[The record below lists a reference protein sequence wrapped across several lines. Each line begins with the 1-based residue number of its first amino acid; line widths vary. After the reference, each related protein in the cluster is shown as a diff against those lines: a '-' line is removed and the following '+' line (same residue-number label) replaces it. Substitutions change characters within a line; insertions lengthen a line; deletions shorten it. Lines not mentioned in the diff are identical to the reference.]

1 MNPATRAA
9 VLALALCAL
18 AVRLPGAVA
27 TSGQAISAEDLLF
40 FESRIRP
47 VLVDRCYK
55 CHSHDADKIK
65 GGLML
70 DTREGLLH
78 GGDTGP
84 AVDPGK
90 PQDSLIID
98 AISYKDQDLQMPP
111 KGERL
116 SDQQVADLTEWI
128 RRGAPDP
135 RSLVA
140 RGSSSAYG
148 GVGRDHW
155 SFLPVKRQ
163 AVPAVLDASW
173 CRTPVDNFILARLE
187 GNAMK
192 PNPRADKYTLIRRAT
207 FDVTGLPPTEAE
219 VQRFLVDDS
228 PDAWAKVVDR
238 LLDSPRYGERWGR
251 YWLDVARYADT
262 KGDTPQ
268 REDPRYPFAWTYRDY
283 VIDAFNSD
291 KPYNQFIVEQLAA
304 DVGKDLLR
312 HFLLEMLKAVL
323 FVGVC
328 NLCGPPQGLGE
339 KVLQCRGEALPELGD
354 WFQISKLLNPAVH
367 SFSERLLC
375 LPLGRLCA
383 ITRNVTAPGAA
394 QRIRGACNVAGEQFE
409 VVLGGNKASFRLAVL
424 RDDALNQ

>member
-47 VLVDRCYK
+47 VLVDHCYK

-163 AVPAVLDASW
+163 AVPAVQDASW
-173 CRTPVDNFILARLE
+173 CRTPVDDFILARLE
-187 GNAMK
+187 ENAMR
-192 PNPRADKYTLIRRAT
+192 PNPPADKYTLIRRAT
-207 FDVTGLPPTEAE
+207 FDLTGLPPTEAE

-283 VIDAFNSD
+283 VIDAFNGD
-291 KPYNQFIVEQLAA
+291 KPYNQFILEQLAA
-304 DVGKDLLR
+304 D
-312 HFLLEMLKAVL
+312 
-323 FVGVC
+323 
-328 NLCGPPQGLGE
+328 
-339 KVLQCRGEALPELGD
+339 
-354 WFQISKLLNPAVH
+354 
-367 SFSERLLC
+367 RLLAEQIRRNRSSGAQ
-375 LPLGRLCA
+375 PDQRRSPRLGSSRSA
-383 ITRNVTAPGAA
+383 TASRTA
-394 QRIRGACNVAGEQFE
+394 RTTSSTT
-409 VVLGGNKASFRLAVL
+409 AST
-424 RDDALNQ
+424 